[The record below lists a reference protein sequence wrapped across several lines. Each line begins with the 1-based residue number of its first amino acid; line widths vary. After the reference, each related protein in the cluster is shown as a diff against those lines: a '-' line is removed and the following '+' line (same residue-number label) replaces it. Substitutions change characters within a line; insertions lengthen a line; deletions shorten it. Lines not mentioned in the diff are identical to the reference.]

1 MIIIAI
7 RHLNQPSNSH
17 QLLHI
22 RSSKVARIKHIAHL
36 IILLLQRPGRRKPL
50 QQTRA
55 TRLVTSATCS
65 ATTETLL
72 ANNSSSG
79 LAVDVEIAGSVP
91 QLVLSLSDSFL
102 IV

>member
-55 TRLVTSATCS
+55 TRLVTSATS
-65 ATTETLL
+65 PTSSKALL
-72 ANNSSSG
+72 ANDGSSD
-79 LAVDVEIAGSVP
+79 LAVDVEIARSVP
-91 QLVLSLSDSFL
+91 QLVLSLSDSFR
-102 IV
+102 